1 MLTDA
6 DACRKTD
13 TKWNIVASPQEF
25 IDCSNG
31 CDGGWPLSLYESIA
45 GMLTHA
51 DACLHMLTY
60 ADGCDGGWPLTGYL
74 WMTRVYSWMT

>member
-1 MLTDA
+1 MLTYA
-6 DACRKTD
+6 DVCRKTD

-45 GMLTHA
+45 GMLTSA
-51 DACLHMLTY
+51 DIC
-60 ADGCDGGWPLTGYL
+60 
-74 WMTRVYSWMT
+74 